1 MRVEQVYS
9 FVTDVRK
16 QMTGEQAVAVKD
28 AAGLMSFGDEV
39 LSSDTNVENFFG
51 VIYDMTAKSLI
62 ENRPYSARV
71 RALLMDTFTFG
82 AILRKIY
89 VDPMD
94 AEESAHWDALNPA
107 VGEKGVETTEIYIV
121 KPTVKTK
128 IFSGIT
134 TFEVDTSTP
143 TVQIRSAFRSAEE
156 MAAFIDAIMVSLENS
171 FSMYLEALAQTVYC
185 GLICDR
191 LVYDQNPDSVTRTR
205 KSNVVVDL
213 RYEYNQFYGLT
224 PSDTGFLATKEDCN
238 SNPDFYRFASKVIKE
253 YMKRMEIMGVTFSR
267 PIVDADGDEHAYYRH
282 TPNSMLRFTVVSDFM
297 SGFEAYLQSDVWHN
311 DITKLSGYTEVP
323 YWQGSGNAW
332 GDTRK
337 VKLVADSTYTDD
349 GSKKQFTVQ
358 QDGVIAIL
366 HDFEAMG
373 MTIDNERMYSVFDRR
388 HEVTAIYKKA
398 DKGYFVDPTENAVIF
413 VVADPKSTITTQDV
427 SSIATPTEYTP

>member
-1 MRVEQVYS
+1 MKVEQVYS
-9 FVTDVRK
+9 FVNDIRK
-16 QMTGEQAVAVKD
+16 QMTGKDAVQVKD
-28 AAGLMSFGDEV
+28 ASDLMSFGNEV

-51 VIYDMTAKSLI
+51 AIYDLTAKSI
-62 ENRPYSARV
+62 INNRPYTPRIRS
-71 RALLMDTFTFG
+71 LLMDTFTFG

-89 VDPMD
+89 VDPIN
-94 AEESAHWDALNPA
+94 AAESAHWDVPT
-107 VGEKGVETTEIYIV
+107 GETTEIYIV
-121 KPTVKTK
+121 KPTVQTK

-143 TVQIRSAFRSAEE
+143 TIQIRSAFRSAEE

-171 FSMYLEALAQTVYC
+171 FSMYLEALAQTIYC
-185 GLICDR
+185 GMICDR

-213 RYEYNQFYGLT
+213 RCEYNTFYGLT
-224 PSDTGFLATKEDCN
+224 PTDTGFLATKEDCN
-238 SNPDFYRFASKVIKE
+238 SNPDFYRFAAKVIKE
-253 YMKRMEIMGVTFSR
+253 YIKRMEIMGVTFSR
-267 PIVDADGDEHAYYRH
+267 PYVDEDGNEHEYYRH
-282 TPNSMLRFTVVSDFM
+282 TPKNLQKLTVVSDFV
-297 SGFEAYLQSDVWHN
+297 SGFDAYLQSDVWHN
-311 DITKLSGYTEVP
+311 ELTALPGYTEVP

-332 GDTRK
+332 GNTRQ
-337 VKLVADSTYTDD
+337 VKLIADCTYTDD
-349 GSKKQFTVQ
+349 GSTKQFTVQ
-358 QDGVIAIL
+358 QDGVIAVL
-366 HDFEAMG
+366 ADVESMG

-413 VVADPKSTITTQDV
+413 VVADPKSTITTEDV

>member
-9 FVTDVRK
+9 FVNDIRK
-16 QMTGEQAVAVKD
+16 QMTGEDAVTIKNASD
-28 AAGLMSFGDEV
+28 LMSFGNEV
-39 LSSDTNVENFFG
+39 LSSDTNVENFFSA
-51 VIYDMTAKSLI
+51 IYDLTAKSI
-62 ENRPYSARV
+62 INNRPYTPRIRS
-71 RALLMDTFTFG
+71 LLMDTFTFG

-89 VDPMD
+89 VNPMN
-94 AEESAHWDALNPA
+94 AEESAHWDVPE
-107 VGEKGVETTEIYIV
+107 GSTTEIYIV
-121 KPTVKTK
+121 KPTVQTK

-143 TVQIRSAFRSAEE
+143 TVQIRSSFRSAEE
-156 MAAFIDAIMVSLENS
+156 MAAFIDAIMVALENS
-171 FSMYLEALAQTVYC
+171 FNMYIEALAQTVYC

-191 LVYDQNPDSVTRTR
+191 LIYDQNPDSVTRTR

-213 RYEYNQFYGLT
+213 RYEYNKFYGLT

-253 YMKRMEIMGVTFSR
+253 YIKRMEIMGVTFSR
-267 PIVDADGDEHAYYRH
+267 PSVDSDGEEHVYYRH
-282 TPNSMLRFTVVSDFM
+282 TPKSQLRFTVVSDFM
-297 SGFEAYLQSDVWHN
+297 AGFDAYLQSDVWHN
-311 DITKLSGYTEVP
+311 EITKIDGYTEVP
-323 YWQGSGNAW
+323 YWQGSGNDW
-332 GDTRK
+332 SDTRQ
-337 VKLVADSTYTDD
+337 VKLVADCTYTDD
-349 GSKKQFTVQ
+349 GSTKQFIVQ
-358 QDGVIAIL
+358 QDGVIAML
-366 HDFEAMG
+366 HDYESMG

-413 VVADPKSTITTQDV
+413 VVADPKSTITTEDV

>member
-9 FVTDVRK
+9 FVNDTRK
-16 QMTGEQAVAVKD
+16 QMTGEDAVAIKNASD
-28 AAGLMSFGDEV
+28 LMSFGNEV
-39 LSSDTNVENFFG
+39 LSSDTNVENFFSA
-51 VIYDMTAKSLI
+51 IYDLTAKSI
-62 ENRPYSARV
+62 INNRPYTPRIRS
-71 RALLMDTFTFG
+71 LLMDTFTFG

-89 VDPMD
+89 VNPMN
-94 AEESAHWDALNPA
+94 AEESAHWDVPE
-107 VGEKGVETTEIYIV
+107 GSTTEIYIV
-121 KPTVKTK
+121 KPTVQTK

-143 TVQIRSAFRSAEE
+143 TVQIRSSFRSAEE
-156 MAAFIDAIMVSLENS
+156 MAAFIDAIMVALENS
-171 FSMYLEALAQTVYC
+171 FNMYIEALAQTVYC

-191 LVYDQNPDSVTRTR
+191 LIYDQNPDSVTRTR

-213 RYEYNQFYGLT
+213 RYEYNRFYGLT
-224 PSDTGFLATKEDCN
+224 PSVTGFLATKEDCN

-253 YMKRMEIMGVTFSR
+253 YIKRMEIMGVTFSR
-267 PIVDADGDEHAYYRH
+267 PAVDSDGEEHVYYRH
-282 TPNSMLRFTVVSDFM
+282 TPKSQLRFTVVSDFM
-297 SGFEAYLQSDVWHN
+297 AGFDAYLQSDVWHN
-311 DITKLSGYTEVP
+311 EITKIDGYTEVP

-332 GDTRK
+332 DDTRK
-337 VKLVADSTYTDD
+337 VNLVADCTYTDD
-349 GSKKQFTVQ
+349 GSTKQFEVQ
-358 QDGVIAIL
+358 QDGVIAML
-366 HDFEAMG
+366 HDYESMG

-413 VVADPKSTITTQDV
+413 VVADPKSTITTEDV